1 MTWKKAGSSSVTRT
15 SVRVAEPRVVHRRA
29 ANSAAGNRCRSRR
42 EIARDKIMSVRGDE
56 LRPRNRADQKIVHV
70 RIVLRAGFA

>member
-1 MTWKKAGSSSVTRT
+1 
-15 SVRVAEPRVVHRRA
+15 VVHRRA

-42 EIARDKIMSVRGDE
+42 EIAHDKIMSVRGDE